1 MSFSLNID
9 TKLPADLSEIK
20 LKSVLLNIIKNFKLV
35 EELTGVVE
43 FSLVDSE
50 TMRELNRDFADNDYA
65 TDVLS
70 FAYNEAGALN
80 PEEVFGEIVLDLG
93 TAQMQASEH
102 GHSLLEELVLLS
114 IHGLLHLVGYDHQN
128 SEDKQLM
135 DTKAAEILKM
145 LDY

>member
-1 MSFSLNID
+1 MSLSLNID

-20 LKSVLLNIIKNFKLV
+20 LKSVLLNIINNFKMV

-43 FSLVDSE
+43 FSLVDSA

-70 FAYNEAGALN
+70 FAYNEAGELN
-80 PEEVFGEIVLDLG
+80 PDEVFGEIILDLG
-93 TAQMQASEH
+93 TAEKQALEH
-102 GHSLLEELVLLS
+102 NHGLLDELILLS

-128 SEDKQLM
+128 SEDKQIM
-135 DTKAAEILKM
+135 DAKAAEILKM

>member
-1 MSFSLNID
+1 MSLSLNID
-9 TKLPADLSEIK
+9 TKLPADLNEIE
-20 LKSVLLNIIKNFKLV
+20 LKSVLLNIIKNFKMV
-35 EELTGVVE
+35 EELAGVVE
-43 FSLVDSE
+43 FSLVDSA

-70 FAYNEAGALN
+70 FAYNEAGDLN
-80 PEEVFGEIVLDLG
+80 PDEVFGEIILDLN
-93 TAQMQASEH
+93 TAAQQAIEH
-102 GHSLLEELVLLS
+102 DHSLLDELVLLS

-128 SEDKQLM
+128 SEDKQVM